1 MENIKTLIE
10 QVKQSA
16 EKELEFCNVIDTPN
30 VCAIVNSSEANKK
43 KVIDLIVQY
52 VGKNGM
58 SIGEAINYIER
69 DNNPNSNNY

>member
-10 QVKQSA
+10 QVRQSA
-16 EKELEFCNVIDTPN
+16 AKELEFCNIIDTPN
-30 VCAIVNSSEANKK
+30 VCAIIHSSEANKQ